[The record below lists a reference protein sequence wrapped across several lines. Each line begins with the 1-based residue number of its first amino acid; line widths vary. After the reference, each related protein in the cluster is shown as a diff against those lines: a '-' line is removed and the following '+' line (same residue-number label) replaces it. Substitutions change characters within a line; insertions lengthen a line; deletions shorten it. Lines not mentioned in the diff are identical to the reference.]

1 MVIQISYNGENH
13 VYFRQKITSQR
24 IYLLTQKYA
33 LKRKTQRFKAYHFSL
48 TSFQLSIS
56 VKYCIITTRKEY
68 SKSEHTLVV
77 ENQKTKHKH
86 M

>member
-1 MVIQISYNGENH
+1 MVIQTSYNGENH

-24 IYLLTQKYA
+24 IYL
-33 LKRKTQRFKAYHFSL
+33 L